1 MAEQAPVFG
10 PKAPP
15 FGVDIDIPAGST
27 IELFIQVRRNDDG
40 LNGSVETIDASYSS
54 FSSTQQNFTT
64 VNSHTDIV
72 DWFTSNNIDAVI
84 NSNILNQGEVE
95 VTSFN
100 FAGVTNSTANNYGLF
115 SQPNS
120 SYVWYVDNSG
130 GPNNGEIRFVFKGEP
145 SEGVPLGGESE
156 EVFYSCFLENYKE

>member
-1 MAEQAPVFG
+1 MLHSCLAHV
-10 PKAPP
+10 
-15 FGVDIDIPAGST
+15 T
-27 IELFIQVRRNDDG
+27 
-40 LNGSVETIDASYSS
+40 
-54 FSSTQQNFTT
+54 NFTT
-64 VNSHTDIV
+64 VNFYTDIV
-72 DWFTSNNIDAVI
+72 DCYFKQYRCGYKFQYTKSRK
-84 NSNILNQGEVE
+84 VE

-145 SEGVPLGGESE
+145 SEGVPSAVNPKSFIAVSWRIIRNSNFNLRQSQVMRYLMFGMNLLSHMQLTNQQDTTKGTTKTK
-156 EVFYSCFLENYKE
+156 LLLTPL

>member
-1 MAEQAPVFG
+1 MKIKPNDFTIDPNLTDLFPKNNPQQFYYEIIGGNYCSVPTLVYYGLGGGTGPVFG

-84 NSNILNQGEVE
+84 NSNILNQER
-95 VTSFN
+95 SRLLHLILQ
-100 FAGVTNSTANNYGLF
+100 A
-115 SQPNS
+115 
-120 SYVWYVDNSG
+120 
-130 GPNNGEIRFVFKGEP
+130 
-145 SEGVPLGGESE
+145 
-156 EVFYSCFLENYKE
+156 